1 MPLLRNEIF
10 FEWIFRLKKKL
21 NGISVTQSSAGGGGA
36 AYYNDGYTGDGSTQ
50 NLDSHYMQREHMGL
64 PDRGGY
70 EQYPTRNNR

>member
-1 MPLLRNEIF
+1 M
-10 FEWIFRLKKKL
+10 
-21 NGISVTQSSAGGGGA
+21 TQSSAGGGGA